1 MDETTNQ
8 VSVTITANGD
18 GTFIVEQND
27 QENPQE
33 NMEEGGVEEQKAFKS
48 LDEALNKVRE
58 LLMAMVLLSLNKT
71 TKRIRKKIWRKAVLK
86 NKEPSSLWTKP

>member
-58 LLMAMVLLSLNKT
+58 LLSDTSEDYLNQMFNAGLGEKAPAKKPPMAAQGMM
-71 TKRIRKKIWRKAVLK
+71 
-86 NKEPSSLWTKP
+86 